1 MTADDIN
8 LDPGRRSMDIRI
20 DPHTLERAAERGAS
34 SEEIIDVI
42 TSGQPIPAKRGRS
55 GKSKV
60 FDFNQTRLGR
70 YYEQKKIEVFFAIE
84 GDDIVTATVYVF
96 YGKWEIDDGDL
107 V

>member
-1 MTADDIN
+1 
-8 LDPGRRSMDIRI
+8 MDIRN

-34 SEEIIDVI
+34 AEEIIDVI
-42 TSGQPIPAKRGRS
+42 TSGQSIAAKRGRS

-60 FDFNQTRLGR
+60 FDFTQTCLGS

-84 GDDIVTATVYVF
+84 GDVIVTVTVYVF
-96 YGKWEIDDGDL
+96 YGKWEIDDGDS

>member
-1 MTADDIN
+1 
-8 LDPGRRSMDIRI
+8 MDIRI

-42 TSGQPIPAKRGRS
+42 NSGRPIPAKYERL
-55 GKSKV
+55 GKSKI

-70 YYEQKKIEVFFAIE
+70 IYEQKKIEVFFAIE
-84 GDDIVTATVYVF
+84 GDVIVTVTVYVF
-96 YGKWEIDDGDL
+96 YGKWEIDDGDS

>member
-1 MTADDIN
+1 
-8 LDPGRRSMDIRI
+8 MDIRI

-55 GKSKV
+55 GKTKV
-60 FDFNQTRLGR
+60 FDLTRHAWADTTS
-70 YYEQKKIEVFFAIE
+70 EKIEVFFVVE
-84 GDDIVTATVYVF
+84 GDVIVTVTVYVF
-96 YGKWEIDDGDL
+96 YGKWEIDDGNS

>member
-1 MTADDIN
+1 
-8 LDPGRRSMDIRI
+8 MDIRI
-20 DPHTLERAAERGAS
+20 DPHTLERSAERGAS

-42 TSGQPIPAKRGRS
+42 TSGQPIPAKYGRS

-60 FDFNQTRLGR
+60 FDFNQTRLRR

-84 GDDIVTATVYVF
+84 GDVIVTVTVYVF
-96 YGKWEIDDGDL
+96 YGKWEIDDGNS